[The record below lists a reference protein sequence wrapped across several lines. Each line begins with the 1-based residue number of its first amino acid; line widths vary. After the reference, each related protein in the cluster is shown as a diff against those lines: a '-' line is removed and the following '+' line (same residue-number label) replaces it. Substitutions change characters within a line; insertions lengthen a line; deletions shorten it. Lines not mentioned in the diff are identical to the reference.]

1 MFNLCSAQSLNV
13 VQLFTKATVVTVQN
27 ILELFSVVTVHQKQ
41 PFPRPFPEP
50 TLHRTS
56 AYSNRSSIR
65 KRGAAHKVI
74 VSQLRPHMGSP
85 YGYLGSTAHGFC
97 PNVTF
102 RTYEYDAF
110 E

>member
-1 MFNLCSAQSLNV
+1 MLLFRTFWNCSVLL
-13 VQLFTKATVVTVQN
+13 LFTKSNPFLDPFLNQLYTEHPRTVTG
-27 ILELFSVVTVHQKQ
+27 VV
-41 PFPRPFPEP
+41 
-50 TLHRTS
+50 L
-56 AYSNRSSIR
+56 R

>member
-1 MFNLCSAQSLNV
+1 MSSEYCLL
-13 VQLFTKATVVTVQN
+13 LFDAHAPKTPETSTNRKVPYSHACRCMPDRGTG
-27 ILELFSVVTVHQKQ
+27 
-41 PFPRPFPEP
+41 PR
-50 TLHRTS
+50 TLISTR
-56 AYSNRSSIR
+56 SNRSSIR

-85 YGYLGSTAHGFC
+85 YEYLGSTAHGFC